1 MYEDQTYE
9 NILDRSLARVAS
21 DVDKREGSVIMNAIA
36 PVSAEHADVYIQLGN
51 IVNNG
56 YADTAVREFLILRCK
71 ERGIIPYEATKATL
85 KGKFN
90 MEIPIGSRFNLNELN
105 YVATAFIESADGYF
119 YYQMECETE
128 GTNGNKF
135 FGEVSSIEYIDKDL
149 TGELTELLI
158 PAEDEEDTEAL
169 RTRYLNSF
177 DSNPFGGNKQDYVE
191 KTDALDGVGGTVV
204 IPVWNGGGTVKLIII
219 NSDFGVA
226 SSTLVKAVQ
235 EAIDP
240 DPQGTG
246 SGIAPIGH
254 TVTVVSA
261 VGKTVSIKSRIS
273 FIQNFYPDDAIKKA
287 SGESELVDKVKADEV
302 SAGFVVNSLTDY
314 DYYVYNQSMTDDNQG
329 VFTQVMTVLN
339 QIVYCQKNGID
350 YASLTQAFNPHIDCH
365 ENILGKDM
373 GSNYWYCYGLVMII
387 FMIIIMYG
395 SMVATSVTQE
405 KSNRTMEVLVTS
417 VDTNLLFFAKVLAGA
432 VAALIQSA
440 VMLGTVLI
448 SYKINQDKWG
458 GMLNMILDIP
468 TNVLV
473 VFALFGIGGFLFYT
487 FIYGAMGAL
496 VSKTE
501 DINKSAGGVQMVI
514 MIVYFITLASLTN
527 VDGIMIKVTSFLPV
541 SSYSAMFARVAMGS
555 VNTWE
560 IVVSFIILVASI
572 VVVGIIGAK
581 IYRMGTLRYGNPI
594 KLSNAFKSIKEN

>member
-1 MYEDQTYE
+1 MKKFGVIFQYELMNYIKNKSYVITTV
-9 NILDRSLARVAS
+9 IIALVAGIIMFVPNFI
-21 DVDKREGSVIMNAIA
+21 DIGSV
-36 PVSAEHADVYIQLGN
+36 
-51 IVNNG
+51 
-56 YADTAVREFLILRCK
+56 
-71 ERGIIPYEATKATL
+71 
-85 KGKFN
+85 
-90 MEIPIGSRFNLNELN
+90 
-105 YVATAFIESADGYF
+105 
-119 YYQMECETE
+119 
-128 GTNGNKF
+128 
-135 FGEVSSIEYIDKDL
+135 
-149 TGELTELLI
+149 TGENKNNVS
-158 PAEDEEDTEAL
+158 DE
-169 RTRYLNSF
+169 NSGA
-177 DSNPFGGNKQDYVE
+177 DSDSTILVYDKSGMV
-191 KTDALDGVGGTVV
+191 TD
-204 IPVWNGGGTVKLIII
+204 
-219 NSDFGVA
+219 
-226 SSTLVKAVQ
+226 
-235 EAIDP
+235 
-240 DPQGTG
+240 
-246 SGIAPIGH
+246 
-254 TVTVVSA
+254 
-261 VGKTVSIKSRIS
+261 IS

-287 SGESELVDKVKADEV
+287 SGENELVDKVKADEV

-350 YASLTQAFNPHIDCH
+350 YASLTQAFNPQIDCH

-468 TNVLV
+468 ANVLV

-514 MIVYFITLASLTN
+514 MIVYFITLASLTD

>member
-1 MYEDQTYE
+1 MKKFGVIFQYELMNYIKNKSYVITTV
-9 NILDRSLARVAS
+9 IIALVAGIIMFVPNFI
-21 DVDKREGSVIMNAIA
+21 DIGSV
-36 PVSAEHADVYIQLGN
+36 
-51 IVNNG
+51 
-56 YADTAVREFLILRCK
+56 
-71 ERGIIPYEATKATL
+71 
-85 KGKFN
+85 
-90 MEIPIGSRFNLNELN
+90 
-105 YVATAFIESADGYF
+105 
-119 YYQMECETE
+119 
-128 GTNGNKF
+128 
-135 FGEVSSIEYIDKDL
+135 
-149 TGELTELLI
+149 TGENKNDVS
-158 PAEDEEDTEAL
+158 DE
-169 RTRYLNSF
+169 NSGA
-177 DSNPFGGNKQDYVE
+177 DSGSTILVYDKSGMV
-191 KTDALDGVGGTVV
+191 TD
-204 IPVWNGGGTVKLIII
+204 
-219 NSDFGVA
+219 
-226 SSTLVKAVQ
+226 
-235 EAIDP
+235 
-240 DPQGTG
+240 
-246 SGIAPIGH
+246 
-254 TVTVVSA
+254 
-261 VGKTVSIKSRIS
+261 IS
-273 FIQNFYPDDAIKKA
+273 FIQNFYHDDAIKKA
-287 SGESELVDKVKADEV
+287 SGENELVDKVKADEV

-314 DYYVYNQSMTDDNQG
+314 DYYVYNQSMTDDNQV

-339 QIVYCQKNGID
+339 QMVYCQKNGID
-350 YASLTQAFNPHIDCH
+350 YASLTQAFNPQIDCH

-468 TNVLV
+468 ANVLV

-514 MIVYFITLASLTN
+514 MIVYFITLASLTD

>member
-1 MYEDQTYE
+1 MKKFGVIFQYELMNYIKNKSYVITTV
-9 NILDRSLARVAS
+9 IIALVAGIIMFVPNFI
-21 DVDKREGSVIMNAIA
+21 DIGSV
-36 PVSAEHADVYIQLGN
+36 
-51 IVNNG
+51 
-56 YADTAVREFLILRCK
+56 
-71 ERGIIPYEATKATL
+71 
-85 KGKFN
+85 
-90 MEIPIGSRFNLNELN
+90 
-105 YVATAFIESADGYF
+105 
-119 YYQMECETE
+119 
-128 GTNGNKF
+128 
-135 FGEVSSIEYIDKDL
+135 
-149 TGELTELLI
+149 TGENKNDVS
-158 PAEDEEDTEAL
+158 DE
-169 RTRYLNSF
+169 NSGA
-177 DSNPFGGNKQDYVE
+177 DSDSTILVYDKSGMV
-191 KTDALDGVGGTVV
+191 TD
-204 IPVWNGGGTVKLIII
+204 
-219 NSDFGVA
+219 
-226 SSTLVKAVQ
+226 
-235 EAIDP
+235 
-240 DPQGTG
+240 
-246 SGIAPIGH
+246 
-254 TVTVVSA
+254 
-261 VGKTVSIKSRIS
+261 IS

-287 SGESELVDKVKADEV
+287 SGKNELVDKVKADEV

-314 DYYVYNQSMTDDNQG
+314 DYYVYNQSMTDDNQV

-339 QIVYCQKNGID
+339 QMVYCQKNGID
-350 YASLTQAFNPHIDCH
+350 YASLTQAFNPQIDCH

-458 GMLNMILDIP
+458 GMLNMVLDIP
-468 TNVLV
+468 ANVLV

-514 MIVYFITLASLTN
+514 MIVYFITLASLTD

>member
-1 MYEDQTYE
+1 MKKFGVIFQYELMNYIKNKSYVITTV
-9 NILDRSLARVAS
+9 IIALVAGIIMFVPNFI
-21 DVDKREGSVIMNAIA
+21 DIGSV
-36 PVSAEHADVYIQLGN
+36 
-51 IVNNG
+51 
-56 YADTAVREFLILRCK
+56 
-71 ERGIIPYEATKATL
+71 
-85 KGKFN
+85 
-90 MEIPIGSRFNLNELN
+90 
-105 YVATAFIESADGYF
+105 
-119 YYQMECETE
+119 
-128 GTNGNKF
+128 
-135 FGEVSSIEYIDKDL
+135 
-149 TGELTELLI
+149 TGENKNDVS
-158 PAEDEEDTEAL
+158 DE
-169 RTRYLNSF
+169 NSGA
-177 DSNPFGGNKQDYVE
+177 DSDSTILVYDKSGMV
-191 KTDALDGVGGTVV
+191 TD
-204 IPVWNGGGTVKLIII
+204 
-219 NSDFGVA
+219 
-226 SSTLVKAVQ
+226 
-235 EAIDP
+235 
-240 DPQGTG
+240 
-246 SGIAPIGH
+246 
-254 TVTVVSA
+254 
-261 VGKTVSIKSRIS
+261 IS
-273 FIQNFYPDDAIKKA
+273 FIQNFYHDDAIKKA
-287 SGESELVDKVKADEV
+287 SGENELVDKVKADEV

-314 DYYVYNQSMTDDNQG
+314 DYYVYNQSMTDDNQV

-339 QIVYCQKNGID
+339 QMVYCQKNGID
-350 YASLTQAFNPHIDCH
+350 YASLTQAFNPQIDCH

-417 VDTNLLFFAKVLAGA
+417 VDINLLFFAKVLAGA

-458 GMLNMILDIP
+458 GMLNMVLDIP
-468 TNVLV
+468 ANVLV

-514 MIVYFITLASLTN
+514 MIVYFITLASLTD

>member
-1 MYEDQTYE
+1 MKKFGVIFQYELMNYIKNKSYVITTV
-9 NILDRSLARVAS
+9 IIALVAGIIMFVPNFI
-21 DVDKREGSVIMNAIA
+21 DIGSV
-36 PVSAEHADVYIQLGN
+36 
-51 IVNNG
+51 
-56 YADTAVREFLILRCK
+56 
-71 ERGIIPYEATKATL
+71 
-85 KGKFN
+85 
-90 MEIPIGSRFNLNELN
+90 
-105 YVATAFIESADGYF
+105 
-119 YYQMECETE
+119 
-128 GTNGNKF
+128 
-135 FGEVSSIEYIDKDL
+135 
-149 TGELTELLI
+149 TGENKNDVS
-158 PAEDEEDTEAL
+158 DE
-169 RTRYLNSF
+169 NSGA
-177 DSNPFGGNKQDYVE
+177 DSD
-191 KTDALDGVGGTVV
+191 
-204 IPVWNGGGTVKLIII
+204 
-219 NSDFGVA
+219 
-226 SSTLVKAVQ
+226 STILVYDK
-235 EAIDP
+235 
-240 DPQGTG
+240 
-246 SGIAPIGH
+246 SGI
-254 TVTVVSA
+254 VTD
-261 VGKTVSIKSRIS
+261 IS

-287 SGESELVDKVKADEV
+287 SGENELIDKVKADEV

-314 DYYVYNQSMTDDNQG
+314 DYYVYNQSMTDDNQV

-339 QIVYCQKNGID
+339 QMVYCQKNGID
-350 YASLTQAFNPHIDCH
+350 YASLTQAFNPQIDCH

-458 GMLNMILDIP
+458 GMLNMVLDIP
-468 TNVLV
+468 ANVLV

-514 MIVYFITLASLTN
+514 MIVYFITLASLTD

>member
-1 MYEDQTYE
+1 MKKFGVIFQYELMNYIKNKSYVITTV
-9 NILDRSLARVAS
+9 IIALVAGIIMFVPNFI
-21 DVDKREGSVIMNAIA
+21 DIGSV
-36 PVSAEHADVYIQLGN
+36 
-51 IVNNG
+51 
-56 YADTAVREFLILRCK
+56 
-71 ERGIIPYEATKATL
+71 
-85 KGKFN
+85 
-90 MEIPIGSRFNLNELN
+90 
-105 YVATAFIESADGYF
+105 
-119 YYQMECETE
+119 
-128 GTNGNKF
+128 
-135 FGEVSSIEYIDKDL
+135 
-149 TGELTELLI
+149 TGENKNDVS
-158 PAEDEEDTEAL
+158 DE
-169 RTRYLNSF
+169 NSGA
-177 DSNPFGGNKQDYVE
+177 DSDSIILVYDKSGMV
-191 KTDALDGVGGTVV
+191 TD
-204 IPVWNGGGTVKLIII
+204 
-219 NSDFGVA
+219 
-226 SSTLVKAVQ
+226 
-235 EAIDP
+235 
-240 DPQGTG
+240 
-246 SGIAPIGH
+246 
-254 TVTVVSA
+254 
-261 VGKTVSIKSRIS
+261 IS

-287 SGESELVDKVKADEV
+287 SGENELVDKVKADEV

-314 DYYVYNQSMTDDNQG
+314 DYYVYNQSMTDDNQV
-329 VFTQVMTVLN
+329 VFTQVMTVLS
-339 QIVYCQKNGID
+339 QMVYCQKNGID
-350 YASLTQAFNPHIDCH
+350 YASLTQAFNPQIDCH

-458 GMLNMILDIP
+458 GMLNMVLDIP
-468 TNVLV
+468 ANVLV

-514 MIVYFITLASLTN
+514 MIVYFITLASLTD

>member
-1 MYEDQTYE
+1 MKKFGVIFQYELMNYIKNKSYVITTV
-9 NILDRSLARVAS
+9 IIALVAGIIMFVPNFI
-21 DVDKREGSVIMNAIA
+21 DIGSV
-36 PVSAEHADVYIQLGN
+36 
-51 IVNNG
+51 
-56 YADTAVREFLILRCK
+56 
-71 ERGIIPYEATKATL
+71 
-85 KGKFN
+85 
-90 MEIPIGSRFNLNELN
+90 
-105 YVATAFIESADGYF
+105 
-119 YYQMECETE
+119 
-128 GTNGNKF
+128 
-135 FGEVSSIEYIDKDL
+135 
-149 TGELTELLI
+149 TGENKNDVS
-158 PAEDEEDTEAL
+158 DE
-169 RTRYLNSF
+169 NSGA
-177 DSNPFGGNKQDYVE
+177 DSDSTILVYDKSGMV
-191 KTDALDGVGGTVV
+191 TD
-204 IPVWNGGGTVKLIII
+204 
-219 NSDFGVA
+219 
-226 SSTLVKAVQ
+226 
-235 EAIDP
+235 
-240 DPQGTG
+240 
-246 SGIAPIGH
+246 
-254 TVTVVSA
+254 
-261 VGKTVSIKSRIS
+261 IS
-273 FIQNFYPDDAIKKA
+273 FIQNFYHDDAIKKA
-287 SGESELVDKVKADEV
+287 SGENELVDKVKADEV

-314 DYYVYNQSMTDDNQG
+314 DYYVYNQSMTDDNQV

-339 QIVYCQKNGID
+339 QMVYCQKNGID
-350 YASLTQAFNPHIDCH
+350 YASLTQAFNPQIDCH

-373 GSNYWYCYGLVMII
+373 GSNYRYCYGLVMII

-468 TNVLV
+468 ANVLV

-514 MIVYFITLASLTN
+514 MIVYFITLASLTD

>member
-1 MYEDQTYE
+1 MKKFGVIFQYELMNYIKNKSYVITTVIIALVPGIIMFVPNFID
-9 NILDRSLARVAS
+9 I
-21 DVDKREGSVIMNAIA
+21 GSV
-36 PVSAEHADVYIQLGN
+36 
-51 IVNNG
+51 
-56 YADTAVREFLILRCK
+56 
-71 ERGIIPYEATKATL
+71 
-85 KGKFN
+85 
-90 MEIPIGSRFNLNELN
+90 
-105 YVATAFIESADGYF
+105 
-119 YYQMECETE
+119 
-128 GTNGNKF
+128 
-135 FGEVSSIEYIDKDL
+135 
-149 TGELTELLI
+149 TGENKNDVS
-158 PAEDEEDTEAL
+158 DE
-169 RTRYLNSF
+169 NSGA
-177 DSNPFGGNKQDYVE
+177 DSDSTILVYDKSGMV
-191 KTDALDGVGGTVV
+191 TD
-204 IPVWNGGGTVKLIII
+204 
-219 NSDFGVA
+219 
-226 SSTLVKAVQ
+226 
-235 EAIDP
+235 
-240 DPQGTG
+240 
-246 SGIAPIGH
+246 
-254 TVTVVSA
+254 
-261 VGKTVSIKSRIS
+261 IS
-273 FIQNFYPDDAIKKA
+273 FIQNFYHDDAIKKA
-287 SGESELVDKVKADEV
+287 SGENELVDKVKADEV

-314 DYYVYNQSMTDDNQG
+314 DYYVYNQSMTDDNQV

-339 QIVYCQKNGID
+339 QMVYCQKNGID
-350 YASLTQAFNPHIDCH
+350 YASLTQAFNPQIDCH

-458 GMLNMILDIP
+458 GMLNMVLDIP
-468 TNVLV
+468 ANVLV

-514 MIVYFITLASLTN
+514 MIVYFITLASLTD

>member
-1 MYEDQTYE
+1 MKKFGVIFQYELMNYIKNKSYVITTV
-9 NILDRSLARVAS
+9 IIALVAGIIMFVPNFI
-21 DVDKREGSVIMNAIA
+21 DIGSV
-36 PVSAEHADVYIQLGN
+36 
-51 IVNNG
+51 
-56 YADTAVREFLILRCK
+56 
-71 ERGIIPYEATKATL
+71 
-85 KGKFN
+85 
-90 MEIPIGSRFNLNELN
+90 
-105 YVATAFIESADGYF
+105 
-119 YYQMECETE
+119 
-128 GTNGNKF
+128 
-135 FGEVSSIEYIDKDL
+135 
-149 TGELTELLI
+149 TGENKNDVS
-158 PAEDEEDTEAL
+158 DE
-169 RTRYLNSF
+169 NSGA
-177 DSNPFGGNKQDYVE
+177 DSDSTILVYDKSGMV
-191 KTDALDGVGGTVV
+191 TD
-204 IPVWNGGGTVKLIII
+204 
-219 NSDFGVA
+219 
-226 SSTLVKAVQ
+226 
-235 EAIDP
+235 
-240 DPQGTG
+240 
-246 SGIAPIGH
+246 
-254 TVTVVSA
+254 
-261 VGKTVSIKSRIS
+261 IS
-273 FIQNFYPDDAIKKA
+273 FIQNFYHDDAIKKA
-287 SGESELVDKVKADEV
+287 SGENELVDKVKADEV

-314 DYYVYNQSMTDDNQG
+314 DYYVYNQSMTDDNQV

-339 QIVYCQKNGID
+339 QMVYCQKNGID
-350 YASLTQAFNPHIDCH
+350 YASLTQAFNPQIDCH

-468 TNVLV
+468 ANVLV

-514 MIVYFITLASLTN
+514 MIVYFITLASLTD
-527 VDGIMIKVTSFLPV
+527 VDGIMIKVTSFLLV

>member
-1 MYEDQTYE
+1 MKKFGVIFQYELMNYIKNKSYVITTV
-9 NILDRSLARVAS
+9 IIALVAGIIMFVPNFI
-21 DVDKREGSVIMNAIA
+21 DIGSV
-36 PVSAEHADVYIQLGN
+36 
-51 IVNNG
+51 
-56 YADTAVREFLILRCK
+56 
-71 ERGIIPYEATKATL
+71 
-85 KGKFN
+85 
-90 MEIPIGSRFNLNELN
+90 
-105 YVATAFIESADGYF
+105 
-119 YYQMECETE
+119 
-128 GTNGNKF
+128 
-135 FGEVSSIEYIDKDL
+135 
-149 TGELTELLI
+149 TGENKNDVS
-158 PAEDEEDTEAL
+158 DE
-169 RTRYLNSF
+169 NSGA
-177 DSNPFGGNKQDYVE
+177 DSDSTILVYDKSGMV
-191 KTDALDGVGGTVV
+191 TD
-204 IPVWNGGGTVKLIII
+204 
-219 NSDFGVA
+219 
-226 SSTLVKAVQ
+226 
-235 EAIDP
+235 
-240 DPQGTG
+240 
-246 SGIAPIGH
+246 
-254 TVTVVSA
+254 
-261 VGKTVSIKSRIS
+261 IS

-314 DYYVYNQSMTDDNQG
+314 DYYVYNQSMTDDNQV

-339 QIVYCQKNGID
+339 QMVYCQKNGID
-350 YASLTQAFNPHIDCH
+350 YASLTQAFNPQIDCH

-458 GMLNMILDIP
+458 GMLNMVLDIP
-468 TNVLV
+468 ANVLV

>member
-1 MYEDQTYE
+1 MKKFGVIFQYELMNYIKNKSYVITTV
-9 NILDRSLARVAS
+9 IIALVAGIIMFVPNFI
-21 DVDKREGSVIMNAIA
+21 DIGSV
-36 PVSAEHADVYIQLGN
+36 
-51 IVNNG
+51 
-56 YADTAVREFLILRCK
+56 
-71 ERGIIPYEATKATL
+71 
-85 KGKFN
+85 
-90 MEIPIGSRFNLNELN
+90 
-105 YVATAFIESADGYF
+105 
-119 YYQMECETE
+119 
-128 GTNGNKF
+128 
-135 FGEVSSIEYIDKDL
+135 
-149 TGELTELLI
+149 TGENKNDVS
-158 PAEDEEDTEAL
+158 DE
-169 RTRYLNSF
+169 NSGA
-177 DSNPFGGNKQDYVE
+177 DSDSTILVYDKSGMV
-191 KTDALDGVGGTVV
+191 TD
-204 IPVWNGGGTVKLIII
+204 
-219 NSDFGVA
+219 
-226 SSTLVKAVQ
+226 
-235 EAIDP
+235 
-240 DPQGTG
+240 
-246 SGIAPIGH
+246 
-254 TVTVVSA
+254 
-261 VGKTVSIKSRIS
+261 IS
-273 FIQNFYPDDAIKKA
+273 FIQNFYHDDAIKKA
-287 SGESELVDKVKADEV
+287 SGENELVDKVKADEV

-314 DYYVYNQSMTDDNQG
+314 DYYVYNQSMTDDNQV

-339 QIVYCQKNGID
+339 QMVYCQKNGID
-350 YASLTQAFNPHIDCH
+350 YASLTQAFNPQIDCH

>member
-1 MYEDQTYE
+1 MKKFGVIFQYELMNYIKNKSYVITTV
-9 NILDRSLARVAS
+9 IIALVAGIIMFVPNFI
-21 DVDKREGSVIMNAIA
+21 DIGSV
-36 PVSAEHADVYIQLGN
+36 
-51 IVNNG
+51 
-56 YADTAVREFLILRCK
+56 
-71 ERGIIPYEATKATL
+71 
-85 KGKFN
+85 
-90 MEIPIGSRFNLNELN
+90 
-105 YVATAFIESADGYF
+105 
-119 YYQMECETE
+119 
-128 GTNGNKF
+128 
-135 FGEVSSIEYIDKDL
+135 
-149 TGELTELLI
+149 TGENKNDVS
-158 PAEDEEDTEAL
+158 DE
-169 RTRYLNSF
+169 NSGA
-177 DSNPFGGNKQDYVE
+177 DSDSTILVYDKSGMV
-191 KTDALDGVGGTVV
+191 TD
-204 IPVWNGGGTVKLIII
+204 
-219 NSDFGVA
+219 
-226 SSTLVKAVQ
+226 
-235 EAIDP
+235 
-240 DPQGTG
+240 
-246 SGIAPIGH
+246 
-254 TVTVVSA
+254 
-261 VGKTVSIKSRIS
+261 IS
-273 FIQNFYPDDAIKKA
+273 FIQNFYHDDAIKKA
-287 SGESELVDKVKADEV
+287 SGENELVDKVKADEV

-314 DYYVYNQSMTDDNQG
+314 DYYVYNQSMTDDNQV

-339 QIVYCQKNGID
+339 QMVYCQKNGID
-350 YASLTQAFNPHIDCH
+350 YASLTQAFNPQIDCH
-365 ENILGKDM
+365 ENIL

-458 GMLNMILDIP
+458 GMLNMVLDIP
-468 TNVLV
+468 ANVLV

-514 MIVYFITLASLTN
+514 MIVYFITLASLTD

>member
-1 MYEDQTYE
+1 MKKFGVIFQYELMNYIKNKSYVITTV
-9 NILDRSLARVAS
+9 IIALVAGIIMFVPNFI
-21 DVDKREGSVIMNAIA
+21 DIGSV
-36 PVSAEHADVYIQLGN
+36 
-51 IVNNG
+51 
-56 YADTAVREFLILRCK
+56 
-71 ERGIIPYEATKATL
+71 
-85 KGKFN
+85 
-90 MEIPIGSRFNLNELN
+90 
-105 YVATAFIESADGYF
+105 
-119 YYQMECETE
+119 
-128 GTNGNKF
+128 
-135 FGEVSSIEYIDKDL
+135 
-149 TGELTELLI
+149 TGENKNDVS
-158 PAEDEEDTEAL
+158 DE
-169 RTRYLNSF
+169 NSGA
-177 DSNPFGGNKQDYVE
+177 DSDSTILVYDKSGMV
-191 KTDALDGVGGTVV
+191 TD
-204 IPVWNGGGTVKLIII
+204 
-219 NSDFGVA
+219 
-226 SSTLVKAVQ
+226 
-235 EAIDP
+235 
-240 DPQGTG
+240 
-246 SGIAPIGH
+246 
-254 TVTVVSA
+254 
-261 VGKTVSIKSRIS
+261 IS
-273 FIQNFYPDDAIKKA
+273 FIQNFYHDDAIKKA
-287 SGESELVDKVKADEV
+287 SGENELVDKVKADEV

-314 DYYVYNQSMTDDNQG
+314 DYYVYNQSMTDDNQV

-339 QIVYCQKNGID
+339 QMVYCQKNGID
-350 YASLTQAFNPHIDCH
+350 YASLTQAFNPQIDCH

-458 GMLNMILDIP
+458 GMLNMVLDIP
-468 TNVLV
+468 ANVLV

-514 MIVYFITLASLTN
+514 MIVYFITLASLTD

-581 IYRMGTLRYGNPI
+581 IYRMGTLRYGNQ
-594 KLSNAFKSIKEN
+594 

>member
-1 MYEDQTYE
+1 MKKFGVIFQYELMNYIKNKSYVITTV
-9 NILDRSLARVAS
+9 IIALVAGIIMFVPNFI
-21 DVDKREGSVIMNAIA
+21 DIGSV
-36 PVSAEHADVYIQLGN
+36 
-51 IVNNG
+51 
-56 YADTAVREFLILRCK
+56 
-71 ERGIIPYEATKATL
+71 
-85 KGKFN
+85 
-90 MEIPIGSRFNLNELN
+90 
-105 YVATAFIESADGYF
+105 
-119 YYQMECETE
+119 
-128 GTNGNKF
+128 
-135 FGEVSSIEYIDKDL
+135 
-149 TGELTELLI
+149 TGENKNDVS
-158 PAEDEEDTEAL
+158 DE
-169 RTRYLNSF
+169 NSGA
-177 DSNPFGGNKQDYVE
+177 DSDSTILVYDKSGMV
-191 KTDALDGVGGTVV
+191 TD
-204 IPVWNGGGTVKLIII
+204 
-219 NSDFGVA
+219 
-226 SSTLVKAVQ
+226 
-235 EAIDP
+235 
-240 DPQGTG
+240 
-246 SGIAPIGH
+246 
-254 TVTVVSA
+254 
-261 VGKTVSIKSRIS
+261 IS

-287 SGESELVDKVKADEV
+287 SGENELVDKVKADEV

-314 DYYVYNQSMTDDNQG
+314 DYYVYNQSMTDDNQV

-339 QIVYCQKNGID
+339 QMVYCQKNGID
-350 YASLTQAFNPHIDCH
+350 YASLTQAFNPQIDCH

-458 GMLNMILDIP
+458 GMLNMVLDIP
-468 TNVLV
+468 ANVLV

-514 MIVYFITLASLTN
+514 MIVYFITLASLTD
-527 VDGIMIKVTSFLPV
+527 VDGIMIKVTSYLPV

>member
-1 MYEDQTYE
+1 MKKFGVIFQYELMNYIKNKSYVITTV
-9 NILDRSLARVAS
+9 IIALVAGIIMFVPNFI
-21 DVDKREGSVIMNAIA
+21 DIGSV
-36 PVSAEHADVYIQLGN
+36 
-51 IVNNG
+51 
-56 YADTAVREFLILRCK
+56 
-71 ERGIIPYEATKATL
+71 
-85 KGKFN
+85 
-90 MEIPIGSRFNLNELN
+90 
-105 YVATAFIESADGYF
+105 
-119 YYQMECETE
+119 
-128 GTNGNKF
+128 
-135 FGEVSSIEYIDKDL
+135 
-149 TGELTELLI
+149 TGENKNDVS
-158 PAEDEEDTEAL
+158 DE
-169 RTRYLNSF
+169 NSGA
-177 DSNPFGGNKQDYVE
+177 DSDSTILVYDKSGMV
-191 KTDALDGVGGTVV
+191 TD
-204 IPVWNGGGTVKLIII
+204 
-219 NSDFGVA
+219 
-226 SSTLVKAVQ
+226 
-235 EAIDP
+235 
-240 DPQGTG
+240 
-246 SGIAPIGH
+246 
-254 TVTVVSA
+254 
-261 VGKTVSIKSRIS
+261 IS
-273 FIQNFYPDDAIKKA
+273 FIQNFYHDDAIKKA
-287 SGESELVDKVKADEV
+287 SGENELVDKVKADEV

-314 DYYVYNQSMTDDNQG
+314 DYYVYNQSMTDDNQV

-339 QIVYCQKNGID
+339 QMVYCQKNGID
-350 YASLTQAFNPHIDCH
+350 YASLTQAFNPQIDCH

-458 GMLNMILDIP
+458 GMLNMVLDIP
-468 TNVLV
+468 AKVLV

-514 MIVYFITLASLTN
+514 MIVYFITLASLTD

-594 KLSNAFKSIKEN
+594 KLTNAFKSIKEN

>member
-1 MYEDQTYE
+1 MKKFGVIFQYELMNYIKNKSYVITTV
-9 NILDRSLARVAS
+9 IIALVAGIIMFVPNFI
-21 DVDKREGSVIMNAIA
+21 DIGSV
-36 PVSAEHADVYIQLGN
+36 
-51 IVNNG
+51 
-56 YADTAVREFLILRCK
+56 
-71 ERGIIPYEATKATL
+71 
-85 KGKFN
+85 
-90 MEIPIGSRFNLNELN
+90 
-105 YVATAFIESADGYF
+105 
-119 YYQMECETE
+119 
-128 GTNGNKF
+128 
-135 FGEVSSIEYIDKDL
+135 
-149 TGELTELLI
+149 TGENKNDVS
-158 PAEDEEDTEAL
+158 DE
-169 RTRYLNSF
+169 NSGA
-177 DSNPFGGNKQDYVE
+177 DSDSTILVYDKSGMV
-191 KTDALDGVGGTVV
+191 TD
-204 IPVWNGGGTVKLIII
+204 
-219 NSDFGVA
+219 
-226 SSTLVKAVQ
+226 
-235 EAIDP
+235 
-240 DPQGTG
+240 
-246 SGIAPIGH
+246 
-254 TVTVVSA
+254 
-261 VGKTVSIKSRIS
+261 IS
-273 FIQNFYPDDAIKKA
+273 FIQNFYHDDAIKKA
-287 SGESELVDKVKADEV
+287 SGENELVDKVKADEV

-314 DYYVYNQSMTDDNQG
+314 DYYVYNQSMTDDNQV

-339 QIVYCQKNGID
+339 QMVYCQKNGID
-350 YASLTQAFNPHIDCH
+350 YASLTQAFNPQIDCH

-458 GMLNMILDIP
+458 GMLNMVLDIP
-468 TNVLV
+468 ANVLV

-514 MIVYFITLASLTN
+514 MIVYFITLATLTD

>member
-1 MYEDQTYE
+1 MKKFGVIFQYELMNYIKNKSYVITTV
-9 NILDRSLARVAS
+9 IIALVAGIIMFVPNFI
-21 DVDKREGSVIMNAIA
+21 DIGSV
-36 PVSAEHADVYIQLGN
+36 
-51 IVNNG
+51 
-56 YADTAVREFLILRCK
+56 
-71 ERGIIPYEATKATL
+71 
-85 KGKFN
+85 
-90 MEIPIGSRFNLNELN
+90 
-105 YVATAFIESADGYF
+105 
-119 YYQMECETE
+119 
-128 GTNGNKF
+128 
-135 FGEVSSIEYIDKDL
+135 
-149 TGELTELLI
+149 TGENKNDVS
-158 PAEDEEDTEAL
+158 DE
-169 RTRYLNSF
+169 NSGA
-177 DSNPFGGNKQDYVE
+177 DSDSTILVYDKSGMV
-191 KTDALDGVGGTVV
+191 TD
-204 IPVWNGGGTVKLIII
+204 
-219 NSDFGVA
+219 
-226 SSTLVKAVQ
+226 
-235 EAIDP
+235 
-240 DPQGTG
+240 
-246 SGIAPIGH
+246 
-254 TVTVVSA
+254 
-261 VGKTVSIKSRIS
+261 IS
-273 FIQNFYPDDAIKKA
+273 FIQNFYHDDAIKKA
-287 SGESELVDKVKADEV
+287 SGENELVDKVKADEV

-314 DYYVYNQSMTDDNQG
+314 DYYVYNQSMTDDNQV

-339 QIVYCQKNGID
+339 QMVYCQKNGID
-350 YASLTQAFNPHIDCH
+350 YASLTQAFNPQIDCH

-417 VDTNLLFFAKVLAGA
+417 VDTTLLFFAKVLAGA

-458 GMLNMILDIP
+458 GMLNMVLDIP
-468 TNVLV
+468 ANVLV

-514 MIVYFITLASLTN
+514 MIVYFITLASLTD

>member
-1 MYEDQTYE
+1 MKKFGVIFQYELMNYIKNKSYVITTV
-9 NILDRSLARVAS
+9 IIALVAGIIMFVPNFI
-21 DVDKREGSVIMNAIA
+21 DIGSV
-36 PVSAEHADVYIQLGN
+36 
-51 IVNNG
+51 
-56 YADTAVREFLILRCK
+56 
-71 ERGIIPYEATKATL
+71 
-85 KGKFN
+85 
-90 MEIPIGSRFNLNELN
+90 
-105 YVATAFIESADGYF
+105 
-119 YYQMECETE
+119 
-128 GTNGNKF
+128 
-135 FGEVSSIEYIDKDL
+135 
-149 TGELTELLI
+149 TGENKNDVS
-158 PAEDEEDTEAL
+158 DE
-169 RTRYLNSF
+169 NSGA
-177 DSNPFGGNKQDYVE
+177 DSDSTILVYDKSGMV
-191 KTDALDGVGGTVV
+191 TD
-204 IPVWNGGGTVKLIII
+204 
-219 NSDFGVA
+219 
-226 SSTLVKAVQ
+226 
-235 EAIDP
+235 
-240 DPQGTG
+240 
-246 SGIAPIGH
+246 
-254 TVTVVSA
+254 
-261 VGKTVSIKSRIS
+261 IS
-273 FIQNFYPDDAIKKA
+273 FIQNFYHDDAIKKA
-287 SGESELVDKVKADEV
+287 SGENELVDKVKADEV

-314 DYYVYNQSMTDDNQG
+314 DYYVYNQSMTDDNQV

-339 QIVYCQKNGID
+339 QMVYCQKNGID
-350 YASLTQAFNPHIDCH
+350 YASLTQAFNPQIDCH

-448 SYKINQDKWG
+448 SYKINQDRWG
-458 GMLNMILDIP
+458 GMLNMVLDIP
-468 TNVLV
+468 ANVLV

-514 MIVYFITLASLTN
+514 MIVYFITLASLTD

>member
-1 MYEDQTYE
+1 MNYIKNKSYVITTV
-9 NILDRSLARVAS
+9 IIALVAGIIMFVPNFI
-21 DVDKREGSVIMNAIA
+21 DIGSV
-36 PVSAEHADVYIQLGN
+36 
-51 IVNNG
+51 
-56 YADTAVREFLILRCK
+56 
-71 ERGIIPYEATKATL
+71 
-85 KGKFN
+85 
-90 MEIPIGSRFNLNELN
+90 
-105 YVATAFIESADGYF
+105 
-119 YYQMECETE
+119 
-128 GTNGNKF
+128 
-135 FGEVSSIEYIDKDL
+135 
-149 TGELTELLI
+149 TGENKNDVS
-158 PAEDEEDTEAL
+158 DE
-169 RTRYLNSF
+169 NSGA
-177 DSNPFGGNKQDYVE
+177 DSDSTILVYDKSGMV
-191 KTDALDGVGGTVV
+191 TD
-204 IPVWNGGGTVKLIII
+204 
-219 NSDFGVA
+219 
-226 SSTLVKAVQ
+226 
-235 EAIDP
+235 
-240 DPQGTG
+240 
-246 SGIAPIGH
+246 
-254 TVTVVSA
+254 
-261 VGKTVSIKSRIS
+261 IS
-273 FIQNFYPDDAIKKA
+273 FIQNFYHDDAIKKA
-287 SGESELVDKVKADEV
+287 SGENELVDKVKADEV

-314 DYYVYNQSMTDDNQG
+314 DYYVYNQSMTDDNQV

-339 QIVYCQKNGID
+339 QMVYCQKNGID
-350 YASLTQAFNPHIDCH
+350 YASLTQAFNPQIDCH

-468 TNVLV
+468 ANVLV

-514 MIVYFITLASLTN
+514 MIVYFITLASLTD

>member
-1 MYEDQTYE
+1 MKKFGVIFQYELMNYIKNKSYVITTV
-9 NILDRSLARVAS
+9 IIALVAGIIMFVPNFI
-21 DVDKREGSVIMNAIA
+21 DIGSV
-36 PVSAEHADVYIQLGN
+36 
-51 IVNNG
+51 
-56 YADTAVREFLILRCK
+56 
-71 ERGIIPYEATKATL
+71 
-85 KGKFN
+85 
-90 MEIPIGSRFNLNELN
+90 
-105 YVATAFIESADGYF
+105 
-119 YYQMECETE
+119 
-128 GTNGNKF
+128 
-135 FGEVSSIEYIDKDL
+135 
-149 TGELTELLI
+149 TGENKNDVS
-158 PAEDEEDTEAL
+158 DE
-169 RTRYLNSF
+169 NSGA
-177 DSNPFGGNKQDYVE
+177 DSDSTILVYDKSGMV
-191 KTDALDGVGGTVV
+191 TD
-204 IPVWNGGGTVKLIII
+204 
-219 NSDFGVA
+219 
-226 SSTLVKAVQ
+226 
-235 EAIDP
+235 
-240 DPQGTG
+240 
-246 SGIAPIGH
+246 
-254 TVTVVSA
+254 
-261 VGKTVSIKSRIS
+261 IS
-273 FIQNFYPDDAIKKA
+273 FIQNFYHDDAIKKA
-287 SGESELVDKVKADEV
+287 SGENELVDKVKADEV

-314 DYYVYNQSMTDDNQG
+314 DYYVYNQSMTDDNQV

-339 QIVYCQKNGID
+339 QMVYCQKNGID
-350 YASLTQAFNPHIDCH
+350 YASLTQAFNPQIDCH

-468 TNVLV
+468 ANVLV

-514 MIVYFITLASLTN
+514 MIVYFITLASLT
-527 VDGIMIKVTSFLPV
+527 DGIMIKVTSFLPV

>member
-1 MYEDQTYE
+1 MKKFGVIFQYELMNYIKNKSYVITTV
-9 NILDRSLARVAS
+9 IIALVAGIIMFVPNFI
-21 DVDKREGSVIMNAIA
+21 DIGSV
-36 PVSAEHADVYIQLGN
+36 
-51 IVNNG
+51 
-56 YADTAVREFLILRCK
+56 
-71 ERGIIPYEATKATL
+71 
-85 KGKFN
+85 
-90 MEIPIGSRFNLNELN
+90 
-105 YVATAFIESADGYF
+105 
-119 YYQMECETE
+119 
-128 GTNGNKF
+128 
-135 FGEVSSIEYIDKDL
+135 
-149 TGELTELLI
+149 TGENKNDVS
-158 PAEDEEDTEAL
+158 DE
-169 RTRYLNSF
+169 NSGA
-177 DSNPFGGNKQDYVE
+177 DSDSTILVYDKSGMV
-191 KTDALDGVGGTVV
+191 TD
-204 IPVWNGGGTVKLIII
+204 
-219 NSDFGVA
+219 
-226 SSTLVKAVQ
+226 
-235 EAIDP
+235 
-240 DPQGTG
+240 
-246 SGIAPIGH
+246 
-254 TVTVVSA
+254 
-261 VGKTVSIKSRIS
+261 IS
-273 FIQNFYPDDAIKKA
+273 FIQNFYHDDAIKKA
-287 SGESELVDKVKADEV
+287 SGENELVDKVKADEV

-314 DYYVYNQSMTDDNQG
+314 DYYVYNQSMTDDNQV

-339 QIVYCQKNGID
+339 QMVYCQKNGID
-350 YASLTQAFNPHIDCH
+350 YASLTQAFNPQIDCH

-458 GMLNMILDIP
+458 GMLNMVLDIP
-468 TNVLV
+468 ANVLV

-496 VSKTE
+496 ESKTE

>member
-1 MYEDQTYE
+1 MKNFGVIFQYELMNYIKNKSYVITTV
-9 NILDRSLARVAS
+9 IIAIVAGIIMFVPNFI
-21 DVDKREGSVIMNAIA
+21 DIGSV
-36 PVSAEHADVYIQLGN
+36 
-51 IVNNG
+51 
-56 YADTAVREFLILRCK
+56 
-71 ERGIIPYEATKATL
+71 
-85 KGKFN
+85 
-90 MEIPIGSRFNLNELN
+90 
-105 YVATAFIESADGYF
+105 
-119 YYQMECETE
+119 
-128 GTNGNKF
+128 
-135 FGEVSSIEYIDKDL
+135 
-149 TGELTELLI
+149 TGENKNNVS
-158 PAEDEEDTEAL
+158 DE
-169 RTRYLNSF
+169 NSGA
-177 DSNPFGGNKQDYVE
+177 DSDSTILVYDKSGMV
-191 KTDALDGVGGTVV
+191 TD
-204 IPVWNGGGTVKLIII
+204 
-219 NSDFGVA
+219 
-226 SSTLVKAVQ
+226 
-235 EAIDP
+235 
-240 DPQGTG
+240 
-246 SGIAPIGH
+246 
-254 TVTVVSA
+254 
-261 VGKTVSIKSRIS
+261 IS

-329 VFTQVMTVLN
+329 VFTQVMKVLN

-373 GSNYWYCYGLVMII
+373 GSNYWYCYGLVIII

-395 SMVATSVTQE
+395 SMVAASVTQE

-468 TNVLV
+468 ANVLV

-514 MIVYFITLASLTN
+514 MIVYFITLASLTD

>member
-1 MYEDQTYE
+1 MKKFGVIFQYELMNYIKNKSYVITTV
-9 NILDRSLARVAS
+9 IIALVAGIIMFVPNFI
-21 DVDKREGSVIMNAIA
+21 DIGSV
-36 PVSAEHADVYIQLGN
+36 
-51 IVNNG
+51 
-56 YADTAVREFLILRCK
+56 
-71 ERGIIPYEATKATL
+71 
-85 KGKFN
+85 
-90 MEIPIGSRFNLNELN
+90 
-105 YVATAFIESADGYF
+105 
-119 YYQMECETE
+119 
-128 GTNGNKF
+128 
-135 FGEVSSIEYIDKDL
+135 
-149 TGELTELLI
+149 TGENKNDVS
-158 PAEDEEDTEAL
+158 DE
-169 RTRYLNSF
+169 NSGA
-177 DSNPFGGNKQDYVE
+177 DSDSTILVYDKSGMV
-191 KTDALDGVGGTVV
+191 TD
-204 IPVWNGGGTVKLIII
+204 
-219 NSDFGVA
+219 
-226 SSTLVKAVQ
+226 
-235 EAIDP
+235 
-240 DPQGTG
+240 
-246 SGIAPIGH
+246 
-254 TVTVVSA
+254 
-261 VGKTVSIKSRIS
+261 IS

-287 SGESELVDKVKADEV
+287 SGENELVDKVKADEV

-314 DYYVYNQSMTDDNQG
+314 DYYVYNQSMTDDNQV

-339 QIVYCQKNGID
+339 QMVYCQKNGID
-350 YASLTQAFNPHIDCH
+350 YASLTQAFNPQIDCH

-458 GMLNMILDIP
+458 GMLNMVLDIP
-468 TNVLV
+468 ANVLV

-514 MIVYFITLASLTN
+514 MIVYFITLASLTD

-560 IVVSFIILVASI
+560 IVISFIILVASI

>member
-1 MYEDQTYE
+1 MKKFGVIFQYELMNYIKNKSYVITTV
-9 NILDRSLARVAS
+9 IIALVAGIIMFVPNFI
-21 DVDKREGSVIMNAIA
+21 DIGSV
-36 PVSAEHADVYIQLGN
+36 
-51 IVNNG
+51 
-56 YADTAVREFLILRCK
+56 
-71 ERGIIPYEATKATL
+71 
-85 KGKFN
+85 
-90 MEIPIGSRFNLNELN
+90 
-105 YVATAFIESADGYF
+105 
-119 YYQMECETE
+119 
-128 GTNGNKF
+128 
-135 FGEVSSIEYIDKDL
+135 
-149 TGELTELLI
+149 TGENKNDVS
-158 PAEDEEDTEAL
+158 DE
-169 RTRYLNSF
+169 NSGA
-177 DSNPFGGNKQDYVE
+177 DSDSTILVYDKSGMV
-191 KTDALDGVGGTVV
+191 TD
-204 IPVWNGGGTVKLIII
+204 
-219 NSDFGVA
+219 
-226 SSTLVKAVQ
+226 
-235 EAIDP
+235 
-240 DPQGTG
+240 
-246 SGIAPIGH
+246 
-254 TVTVVSA
+254 
-261 VGKTVSIKSRIS
+261 IS

-287 SGESELVDKVKADEV
+287 SGENELVDKVKADEV

-314 DYYVYNQSMTDDNQG
+314 DYYVYNQSMTDDNQV

-339 QIVYCQKNGID
+339 QMVYCQKNGID
-350 YASLTQAFNPHIDCH
+350 YASLTQAFNPQIDCH
-365 ENILGKDM
+365 KNILGKDM

-458 GMLNMILDIP
+458 GMLNMVLDIP
-468 TNVLV
+468 ANVLV

-514 MIVYFITLASLTN
+514 MIVYFITLASLTD

>member
-1 MYEDQTYE
+1 MKKFGVIFQYELMNYIKNKSYVITTV
-9 NILDRSLARVAS
+9 IIALVAGIIMFVPNFI
-21 DVDKREGSVIMNAIA
+21 DIGSV
-36 PVSAEHADVYIQLGN
+36 
-51 IVNNG
+51 
-56 YADTAVREFLILRCK
+56 
-71 ERGIIPYEATKATL
+71 
-85 KGKFN
+85 
-90 MEIPIGSRFNLNELN
+90 
-105 YVATAFIESADGYF
+105 
-119 YYQMECETE
+119 
-128 GTNGNKF
+128 
-135 FGEVSSIEYIDKDL
+135 
-149 TGELTELLI
+149 TGENKNDVS
-158 PAEDEEDTEAL
+158 DE
-169 RTRYLNSF
+169 NSGA
-177 DSNPFGGNKQDYVE
+177 DSDSTILVYDKSGMV
-191 KTDALDGVGGTVV
+191 TD
-204 IPVWNGGGTVKLIII
+204 
-219 NSDFGVA
+219 
-226 SSTLVKAVQ
+226 
-235 EAIDP
+235 
-240 DPQGTG
+240 
-246 SGIAPIGH
+246 
-254 TVTVVSA
+254 
-261 VGKTVSIKSRIS
+261 IS
-273 FIQNFYPDDAIKKA
+273 FIQNFYHDDAIKKA
-287 SGESELVDKVKADEV
+287 SGENELVDKVKADEV

-314 DYYVYNQSMTDDNQG
+314 DYYVYNQSMTDDNQV

-339 QIVYCQKNGID
+339 QMVYCQKNGID
-350 YASLTQAFNPHIDCH
+350 YASLTQAFNPQIDCH

-405 KSNRTMEVLVTS
+405 KSNRTMVVLVTS

-458 GMLNMILDIP
+458 GMLNIVLDIP
-468 TNVLV
+468 ANVLV
-473 VFALFGIGGFLFYT
+473 VFALFGIGGFLSYT

-514 MIVYFITLASLTN
+514 MIVYFITLASLTD

>member
-1 MYEDQTYE
+1 MKKFGVIFQYELMNYIKDKSYVITTV
-9 NILDRSLARVAS
+9 IIALVAGIIMFVPNFI
-21 DVDKREGSVIMNAIA
+21 DIGSV
-36 PVSAEHADVYIQLGN
+36 
-51 IVNNG
+51 
-56 YADTAVREFLILRCK
+56 
-71 ERGIIPYEATKATL
+71 
-85 KGKFN
+85 
-90 MEIPIGSRFNLNELN
+90 
-105 YVATAFIESADGYF
+105 
-119 YYQMECETE
+119 
-128 GTNGNKF
+128 
-135 FGEVSSIEYIDKDL
+135 
-149 TGELTELLI
+149 TGENKNDVS
-158 PAEDEEDTEAL
+158 DE
-169 RTRYLNSF
+169 NSGA
-177 DSNPFGGNKQDYVE
+177 DSDSTILVYDKSGMV
-191 KTDALDGVGGTVV
+191 TD
-204 IPVWNGGGTVKLIII
+204 
-219 NSDFGVA
+219 
-226 SSTLVKAVQ
+226 
-235 EAIDP
+235 
-240 DPQGTG
+240 
-246 SGIAPIGH
+246 
-254 TVTVVSA
+254 
-261 VGKTVSIKSRIS
+261 IS
-273 FIQNFYPDDAIKKA
+273 FIQNFYHDDAIKKA
-287 SGESELVDKVKADEV
+287 SGENELVDKVKADEV

-314 DYYVYNQSMTDDNQG
+314 DYYVYNQSMTDDNQV

-339 QIVYCQKNGID
+339 QMVYCQKNGID
-350 YASLTQAFNPHIDCH
+350 YASLTQAFNPQIDCH

-458 GMLNMILDIP
+458 GMLNMVLDIP
-468 TNVLV
+468 ANVLV

-514 MIVYFITLASLTN
+514 MIVYFITLASLTD

>member
-1 MYEDQTYE
+1 MKKFGVIFQYELMNYIKNKSYVITTV
-9 NILDRSLARVAS
+9 IIALVAGIIMFVPNFI
-21 DVDKREGSVIMNAIA
+21 DIGSV
-36 PVSAEHADVYIQLGN
+36 
-51 IVNNG
+51 
-56 YADTAVREFLILRCK
+56 
-71 ERGIIPYEATKATL
+71 
-85 KGKFN
+85 
-90 MEIPIGSRFNLNELN
+90 
-105 YVATAFIESADGYF
+105 
-119 YYQMECETE
+119 
-128 GTNGNKF
+128 
-135 FGEVSSIEYIDKDL
+135 
-149 TGELTELLI
+149 TGENKNDVS
-158 PAEDEEDTEAL
+158 DE
-169 RTRYLNSF
+169 NSGA
-177 DSNPFGGNKQDYVE
+177 DSDSTILVYDKSGMV
-191 KTDALDGVGGTVV
+191 TD
-204 IPVWNGGGTVKLIII
+204 
-219 NSDFGVA
+219 
-226 SSTLVKAVQ
+226 
-235 EAIDP
+235 
-240 DPQGTG
+240 
-246 SGIAPIGH
+246 
-254 TVTVVSA
+254 
-261 VGKTVSIKSRIS
+261 IS
-273 FIQNFYPDDAIKKA
+273 FIQNFYHDDAIKKA
-287 SGESELVDKVKADEV
+287 SGENELVDKVKADEV

-314 DYYVYNQSMTDDNQG
+314 DYYVYNQSMTDDNQV

-339 QIVYCQKNGID
+339 QMVYCQKNGID
-350 YASLTQAFNPHIDCH
+350 YASLTQAFNPQIDCH

-458 GMLNMILDIP
+458 GMLNMVLDIP
-468 TNVLV
+468 AKVLV

-514 MIVYFITLASLTN
+514 MIVYFITLASLTD

-572 VVVGIIGAK
+572 VVVGIGAK

>member
-1 MYEDQTYE
+1 MKKFGVIFQYELMNYIKNKSYVITTV
-9 NILDRSLARVAS
+9 IIALVAGIIMFVPNFI
-21 DVDKREGSVIMNAIA
+21 DIGSV
-36 PVSAEHADVYIQLGN
+36 
-51 IVNNG
+51 
-56 YADTAVREFLILRCK
+56 
-71 ERGIIPYEATKATL
+71 
-85 KGKFN
+85 
-90 MEIPIGSRFNLNELN
+90 
-105 YVATAFIESADGYF
+105 
-119 YYQMECETE
+119 
-128 GTNGNKF
+128 
-135 FGEVSSIEYIDKDL
+135 
-149 TGELTELLI
+149 TGENKNDVS
-158 PAEDEEDTEAL
+158 DE
-169 RTRYLNSF
+169 NSGA
-177 DSNPFGGNKQDYVE
+177 DSDSTILVYDKSGMV
-191 KTDALDGVGGTVV
+191 TD
-204 IPVWNGGGTVKLIII
+204 
-219 NSDFGVA
+219 
-226 SSTLVKAVQ
+226 
-235 EAIDP
+235 
-240 DPQGTG
+240 
-246 SGIAPIGH
+246 
-254 TVTVVSA
+254 
-261 VGKTVSIKSRIS
+261 IS

-287 SGESELVDKVKADEV
+287 SGENELVDKVKADEV

-314 DYYVYNQSMTDDNQG
+314 DYYVYNQSMTDDNQV

-339 QIVYCQKNGID
+339 QMVYCQKNGID
-350 YASLTQAFNPHIDCH
+350 YASLTQAFNPQIDCH

-468 TNVLV
+468 ANVLV

-514 MIVYFITLASLTN
+514 MIVYFITLASLTD

-572 VVVGIIGAK
+572 VVVGIRGAK

>member
-1 MYEDQTYE
+1 MKKFGVIFQYELMNYIKNKSYVITTV
-9 NILDRSLARVAS
+9 IIALVAGIIMFVPNFI
-21 DVDKREGSVIMNAIA
+21 DIGSV
-36 PVSAEHADVYIQLGN
+36 
-51 IVNNG
+51 
-56 YADTAVREFLILRCK
+56 
-71 ERGIIPYEATKATL
+71 
-85 KGKFN
+85 
-90 MEIPIGSRFNLNELN
+90 
-105 YVATAFIESADGYF
+105 
-119 YYQMECETE
+119 
-128 GTNGNKF
+128 
-135 FGEVSSIEYIDKDL
+135 
-149 TGELTELLI
+149 TGENKNDVS
-158 PAEDEEDTEAL
+158 DE
-169 RTRYLNSF
+169 NSGA
-177 DSNPFGGNKQDYVE
+177 DSDSTILVYDKSGMV
-191 KTDALDGVGGTVV
+191 TD
-204 IPVWNGGGTVKLIII
+204 
-219 NSDFGVA
+219 
-226 SSTLVKAVQ
+226 
-235 EAIDP
+235 
-240 DPQGTG
+240 
-246 SGIAPIGH
+246 
-254 TVTVVSA
+254 
-261 VGKTVSIKSRIS
+261 IS

-287 SGESELVDKVKADEV
+287 SGENELVDKVKADEV

-314 DYYVYNQSMTDDNQG
+314 DYYVYNQSMTDDNQV

-339 QIVYCQKNGID
+339 QMVYCQKNGID
-350 YASLTQAFNPHIDCH
+350 YASLTQAFNPQIDCH
-365 ENILGKDM
+365 KNILGKDM

-458 GMLNMILDIP
+458 GMLNMVLDIP
-468 TNVLV
+468 ANVLI

-514 MIVYFITLASLTN
+514 MIVYFITLASLTD

>member
-1 MYEDQTYE
+1 MKKFGVIFQYELMNYIKNKSYVITTV
-9 NILDRSLARVAS
+9 IIALVAGIIMFVPNFI
-21 DVDKREGSVIMNAIA
+21 DIGSV
-36 PVSAEHADVYIQLGN
+36 
-51 IVNNG
+51 
-56 YADTAVREFLILRCK
+56 
-71 ERGIIPYEATKATL
+71 
-85 KGKFN
+85 
-90 MEIPIGSRFNLNELN
+90 
-105 YVATAFIESADGYF
+105 
-119 YYQMECETE
+119 
-128 GTNGNKF
+128 
-135 FGEVSSIEYIDKDL
+135 
-149 TGELTELLI
+149 TGENKNDVS
-158 PAEDEEDTEAL
+158 DE
-169 RTRYLNSF
+169 NSGA
-177 DSNPFGGNKQDYVE
+177 DSDSTILVYDKSGMV
-191 KTDALDGVGGTVV
+191 TD
-204 IPVWNGGGTVKLIII
+204 
-219 NSDFGVA
+219 
-226 SSTLVKAVQ
+226 
-235 EAIDP
+235 
-240 DPQGTG
+240 
-246 SGIAPIGH
+246 
-254 TVTVVSA
+254 
-261 VGKTVSIKSRIS
+261 IS

-287 SGESELVDKVKADEV
+287 SGENELVDKVKADEA

-314 DYYVYNQSMTDDNQG
+314 DYYVYNQSMTDDNQV

-339 QIVYCQKNGID
+339 QMVYCQKNGID
-350 YASLTQAFNPHIDCH
+350 YASLTQAFNPQIDCH

-458 GMLNMILDIP
+458 GMLNMVLDIP
-468 TNVLV
+468 ANVLV

-514 MIVYFITLASLTN
+514 MIVYFITLASLTD

>member
-1 MYEDQTYE
+1 MKKFGVIFQYELMNYIKNKSYVITTV
-9 NILDRSLARVAS
+9 IIALVAGIIMFVPNFI
-21 DVDKREGSVIMNAIA
+21 DIGSV
-36 PVSAEHADVYIQLGN
+36 
-51 IVNNG
+51 
-56 YADTAVREFLILRCK
+56 
-71 ERGIIPYEATKATL
+71 
-85 KGKFN
+85 
-90 MEIPIGSRFNLNELN
+90 
-105 YVATAFIESADGYF
+105 
-119 YYQMECETE
+119 
-128 GTNGNKF
+128 
-135 FGEVSSIEYIDKDL
+135 
-149 TGELTELLI
+149 TGENKNNVS
-158 PAEDEEDTEAL
+158 DE
-169 RTRYLNSF
+169 NSGA
-177 DSNPFGGNKQDYVE
+177 DSDSTILVYDKSGMV
-191 KTDALDGVGGTVV
+191 TD
-204 IPVWNGGGTVKLIII
+204 
-219 NSDFGVA
+219 
-226 SSTLVKAVQ
+226 
-235 EAIDP
+235 
-240 DPQGTG
+240 
-246 SGIAPIGH
+246 
-254 TVTVVSA
+254 
-261 VGKTVSIKSRIS
+261 IS

-373 GSNYWYCYGLVMII
+373 GSNYWYCYGLLMII

>member
-1 MYEDQTYE
+1 MKKFGVIFQYELMNYIKNKSYVITTV
-9 NILDRSLARVAS
+9 IIALVAGIIMFVPNFI
-21 DVDKREGSVIMNAIA
+21 DIGSV
-36 PVSAEHADVYIQLGN
+36 
-51 IVNNG
+51 
-56 YADTAVREFLILRCK
+56 
-71 ERGIIPYEATKATL
+71 
-85 KGKFN
+85 
-90 MEIPIGSRFNLNELN
+90 
-105 YVATAFIESADGYF
+105 
-119 YYQMECETE
+119 
-128 GTNGNKF
+128 
-135 FGEVSSIEYIDKDL
+135 
-149 TGELTELLI
+149 TGENKNDVS
-158 PAEDEEDTEAL
+158 DE
-169 RTRYLNSF
+169 NSGA
-177 DSNPFGGNKQDYVE
+177 DSDSTILVYDKSGMV
-191 KTDALDGVGGTVV
+191 TD
-204 IPVWNGGGTVKLIII
+204 
-219 NSDFGVA
+219 
-226 SSTLVKAVQ
+226 
-235 EAIDP
+235 
-240 DPQGTG
+240 
-246 SGIAPIGH
+246 
-254 TVTVVSA
+254 
-261 VGKTVSIKSRIS
+261 IS

-287 SGESELVDKVKADEV
+287 SGENELVDKVKADEV

-314 DYYVYNQSMTDDNQG
+314 DYYVYNQSMTDDNQV

-339 QIVYCQKNGID
+339 QMVYCKKNGID
-350 YASLTQAFNPHIDCH
+350 YASLTQAFNPQIDCH

-468 TNVLV
+468 ANVLV

-514 MIVYFITLASLTN
+514 MIVYFITLASLTD

>member
-1 MYEDQTYE
+1 MKKFGVIFQYELMNYIKNKSYVITTV
-9 NILDRSLARVAS
+9 IIALVAGIIMFVPNFI
-21 DVDKREGSVIMNAIA
+21 DIGSV
-36 PVSAEHADVYIQLGN
+36 
-51 IVNNG
+51 
-56 YADTAVREFLILRCK
+56 
-71 ERGIIPYEATKATL
+71 
-85 KGKFN
+85 
-90 MEIPIGSRFNLNELN
+90 
-105 YVATAFIESADGYF
+105 
-119 YYQMECETE
+119 
-128 GTNGNKF
+128 
-135 FGEVSSIEYIDKDL
+135 
-149 TGELTELLI
+149 TGENKNDVS
-158 PAEDEEDTEAL
+158 DE
-169 RTRYLNSF
+169 NSGA
-177 DSNPFGGNKQDYVE
+177 DSDSTILVYDKSGMV
-191 KTDALDGVGGTVV
+191 TD
-204 IPVWNGGGTVKLIII
+204 
-219 NSDFGVA
+219 
-226 SSTLVKAVQ
+226 
-235 EAIDP
+235 
-240 DPQGTG
+240 
-246 SGIAPIGH
+246 
-254 TVTVVSA
+254 
-261 VGKTVSIKSRIS
+261 IS
-273 FIQNFYPDDAIKKA
+273 FIQNFYHDDAIKKA
-287 SGESELVDKVKADEV
+287 SGENELVDKVKADEV

-314 DYYVYNQSMTDDNQG
+314 DYYVYNQSMTDDNQV

-339 QIVYCQKNGID
+339 QMVYCQKNGID
-350 YASLTQAFNPHIDCH
+350 YASLTQAFNLQIDCH

-468 TNVLV
+468 ANVLV

-514 MIVYFITLASLTN
+514 MIVYFITLASLTD

>member
-1 MYEDQTYE
+1 MKKFGVIFQYELMNYIKNKSYVITTV
-9 NILDRSLARVAS
+9 IIALVAGIIMFVPNFI
-21 DVDKREGSVIMNAIA
+21 DIGSV
-36 PVSAEHADVYIQLGN
+36 
-51 IVNNG
+51 
-56 YADTAVREFLILRCK
+56 
-71 ERGIIPYEATKATL
+71 
-85 KGKFN
+85 
-90 MEIPIGSRFNLNELN
+90 
-105 YVATAFIESADGYF
+105 
-119 YYQMECETE
+119 
-128 GTNGNKF
+128 
-135 FGEVSSIEYIDKDL
+135 
-149 TGELTELLI
+149 TGENKNDVS
-158 PAEDEEDTEAL
+158 DE
-169 RTRYLNSF
+169 NSGA
-177 DSNPFGGNKQDYVE
+177 DSDSTILVYDKSGMV
-191 KTDALDGVGGTVV
+191 TD
-204 IPVWNGGGTVKLIII
+204 
-219 NSDFGVA
+219 
-226 SSTLVKAVQ
+226 
-235 EAIDP
+235 
-240 DPQGTG
+240 
-246 SGIAPIGH
+246 
-254 TVTVVSA
+254 
-261 VGKTVSIKSRIS
+261 IS

-287 SGESELVDKVKADEV
+287 SGENELVDKVKADEV

-314 DYYVYNQSMTDDNQG
+314 DYYVYNQSMTDDNQV

-339 QIVYCQKNGID
+339 QMVYCQKNGID
-350 YASLTQAFNPHIDCH
+350 YASLTQAFNPQIDCH

-373 GSNYWYCYGLVMII
+373 GSNYWYCYGLVMFI

-458 GMLNMILDIP
+458 GMLNMVLDIP
-468 TNVLV
+468 ANVLV

-514 MIVYFITLASLTN
+514 MIVYFITLASLTD

-581 IYRMGTLRYGNPI
+581 IYRMGTL
-594 KLSNAFKSIKEN
+594 

>member
-1 MYEDQTYE
+1 MKKFGVIFQYELMNYIKNKSYVITTV
-9 NILDRSLARVAS
+9 IIALVAGIIMFVPNFI
-21 DVDKREGSVIMNAIA
+21 DIGSV
-36 PVSAEHADVYIQLGN
+36 
-51 IVNNG
+51 
-56 YADTAVREFLILRCK
+56 
-71 ERGIIPYEATKATL
+71 
-85 KGKFN
+85 
-90 MEIPIGSRFNLNELN
+90 
-105 YVATAFIESADGYF
+105 
-119 YYQMECETE
+119 
-128 GTNGNKF
+128 
-135 FGEVSSIEYIDKDL
+135 
-149 TGELTELLI
+149 TGENKNDVS
-158 PAEDEEDTEAL
+158 DE
-169 RTRYLNSF
+169 NSGA
-177 DSNPFGGNKQDYVE
+177 DSDSTILVYDKSGMV
-191 KTDALDGVGGTVV
+191 TD
-204 IPVWNGGGTVKLIII
+204 
-219 NSDFGVA
+219 
-226 SSTLVKAVQ
+226 
-235 EAIDP
+235 
-240 DPQGTG
+240 
-246 SGIAPIGH
+246 
-254 TVTVVSA
+254 
-261 VGKTVSIKSRIS
+261 IS

-287 SGESELVDKVKADEV
+287 SGENELVDKVKADEV

-314 DYYVYNQSMTDDNQG
+314 DYYVYNQSMTDDNQV

-339 QIVYCQKNGID
+339 QMVYCQKNGID
-350 YASLTQAFNPHIDCH
+350 YASLTQAFNPQIDCH

-458 GMLNMILDIP
+458 GMLNMVLDIP
-468 TNVLV
+468 ANVLV

-514 MIVYFITLASLTN
+514 MIVYFITLASLTD

-555 VNTWE
+555 VNIWE